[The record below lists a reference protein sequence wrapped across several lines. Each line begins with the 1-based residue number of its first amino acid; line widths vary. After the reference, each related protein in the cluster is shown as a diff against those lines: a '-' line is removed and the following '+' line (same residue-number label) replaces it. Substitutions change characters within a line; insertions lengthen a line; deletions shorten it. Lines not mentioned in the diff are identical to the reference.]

1 MLRHHGTSRLC
12 WTIRYPPAL
21 AFGEC
26 WVSRNGGNCVFWV
39 KCRNWLRTSKANSF
53 GGKCCPAE
61 PVWWVGQGK
70 YLHLHRD
77 KIPLGI

>member
-12 WTIRYPPAL
+12 WTVRFPPAL
-21 AFGEC
+21 VFGKC

-53 GGKCCPAE
+53 GEGNAVQQNLCGGLARESTFICTGTKFP
-61 PVWWVGQGK
+61 
-70 YLHLHRD
+70 
-77 KIPLGI
+77 